1 MKVTVWGTRGSI
13 PSPSPDNNFY
23 GGNTSCIQVTSKEAF
38 IVLDAGSG
46 IRRLSGNIPE
56 GIARIDL
63 LLTHLHMDH
72 IIGLGFFGP
81 LYNSAV
87 TVNIY
92 GPSSFREPLASR
104 LTRYLSPPLFPI
116 RLQDLPCQLNLIE
129 INQSEFQI
137 GDLTIKSDYVCHPGP
152 TLGFRIENETSSIAY
167 IPDHEPLLGSS
178 NFPNDPAW
186 TSGYNIAKGVDL
198 LFHDAQYT
206 PEEYRPR
213 VGWGHSSI
221 PDALAFGKM
230 TEVKKMLFFHHDPSH
245 SDGQLNNLLKVA
257 LRNRSY
263 PFSVGIAAEGNEF
276 ELL

>member
-1 MKVTVWGTRGSI
+1 MKVTIWGTRGSI

-23 GGNTSCIQVTSKEAF
+23 GGNTSCVQVTSNDAF
-38 IVLDAGSG
+38 LVLDAGSG
-46 IRRLSGNIPE
+46 IRRLSNNIPE
-56 GIARIDL
+56 GIAKVDL

-92 GPSSFREPLASR
+92 GPNSIRENLATR

-129 INQSEFQI
+129 INHSEFQI

-152 TLGFRIENETSSIAY
+152 TLGFRIESGASSLAY
-167 IPDHEPLLGSS
+167 IPDHEPVLGSA
-178 NFPNDPAW
+178 NFPNDPMW
-186 TSGYNIAKGVDL
+186 TSGYNIAKDVDL

-206 PEEYRPR
+206 PEEYQPR

-221 PDALAFGKM
+221 PDALAFAKM
-230 TEVKKMLFFHHDPSH
+230 TGVKKMMFFHHDPAH
-245 SDGQLNNLLKVA
+245 SDGQLNNLLSAA
-257 LRNRSY
+257 LKNKQYS
-263 PFSVGIAAEGNEF
+263 FSVGIAAEGDEF
-276 ELL
+276 ELP